1 VYRQSRVF
9 ALSAFVKRLFR
20 WRFFKF
26 GVVGASG
33 TIVNLSMLYVGQ
45 EWLFAAVEPPV
56 ARLNA
61 SLAFAI
67 FVATI
72 NNFTWN
78 RAWTWHDRR
87 IHVTTPLLI
96 QYGQYALASWLGIF
110 LQVTFTNLFAVR
122 VHYLIANALAIVIAS
137 LFNFLANDMWTFG
150 RLKMWLH
157 RRS

>member
-1 VYRQSRVF
+1 VRRLI
-9 ALSAFVKRLFR
+9 ALGRRITR

-33 TIVNLSMLYVGQ
+33 TFVNLGVLFLGQ
-45 EWLFAAVEPPV
+45 EWLFAWVEPRL
-56 ARLNA
+56 ARLNT
-61 SLAFAI
+61 SLALAI
-67 FVATI
+67 LVATI

-87 IHVTTPLLI
+87 AHVTTPLLI

-110 LQVTFTNLFAVR
+110 VQVTLTNLFAIHM
-122 VHYLIANALAIVIAS
+122 HYLIANALAIVIAS

-150 RLKMWLH
+150 RVKMWLQ
-157 RRS
+157 RRN